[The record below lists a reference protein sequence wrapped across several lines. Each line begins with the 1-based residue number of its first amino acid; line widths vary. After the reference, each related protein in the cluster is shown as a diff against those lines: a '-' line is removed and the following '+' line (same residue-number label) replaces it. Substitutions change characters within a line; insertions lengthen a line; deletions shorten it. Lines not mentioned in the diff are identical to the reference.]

1 MAQNFRNSI
10 TRSTGASPVDILPEA
25 LVDSYDAVVGIRL
38 ANIHASTDIEVDVYI
53 VRSATNYY
61 LIKSTPIPVGGSLE
75 LIDGGSKI
83 VLHDNDKIKAV
94 SDTASS
100 LDAVVSY
107 IDAISTQQGDNNMA
121 YIGYKPTDRP

>member
-10 TRSTGASPVDILPEA
+10 TRNTSTTPVDILPEA

-38 ANIHASTDIEVDVYI
+38 VNVASSSITVDVYI

-61 LIKSTPIPVGGSLE
+61 LIKNASITAGQSLE
-75 LIDGGSKI
+75 LIDGGSKV
-83 VLHDNDKIKAV
+83 VLHDNDKIMAV
-94 SDTASS
+94 SSTASS

-107 IDAISTQQGDNNMA
+107 VDAIST
-121 YIGYKPTDRP
+121 

>member
-1 MAQNFRNSI
+1 MAQNFRNYL
-10 TRSTGASPVDILPEA
+10 TRNTGATPVDILPEA

-38 ANIHASTDIEVDVYI
+38 VNIVSSAITVDVYI

-61 LIKSTPIPVGGSLE
+61 LIKSALIGVGQSLE

-83 VLHDNDKIKAV
+83 VLHDNDKIMAV
-94 SDTASS
+94 SNTATS

-107 IDAISTQQGDNNMA
+107 VDAIST
-121 YIGYKPTDRP
+121 

>member
-10 TRSTGASPVDILPEA
+10 TRNTGASPVDILPEA

-61 LIKSTPIPVGGSLE
+61 LIKSAPIPVGGSLE

-83 VLHDNDKIKAV
+83 VLHDNDKIMAV

-107 IDAISTQQGDNNMA
+107 IDAISTQ
-121 YIGYKPTDRP
+121 

>member
-10 TRSTGASPVDILPEA
+10 TRNTGTSPVDILPEA

-38 ANIHASTDIEVDVYI
+38 ANTTVASINVDVYL

-61 LIKSTPIPVGGSLE
+61 LIKTAPIVPGGSLE

-83 VLHDNDKIKAV
+83 VLHDNDKIMAV
-94 SDTASS
+94 SDTATS

-107 IDAISTQQGDNNMA
+107 IDAIST
-121 YIGYKPTDRP
+121 

>member
-10 TRSTGASPVDILPEA
+10 TRNTGATPVAILPEA

-38 ANIHASTDIEVDVYI
+38 VNVASSSITVDVYI

-61 LIKSTPIPVGGSLE
+61 LIKSAPIGVGQSLE
-75 LIDGGSKI
+75 LIDGGSKV
-83 VLHDNDKIKAV
+83 VLHNNDKIMAV
-94 SDTASS
+94 SNTASS

-107 IDAISTQQGDNNMA
+107 VDAIST
-121 YIGYKPTDRP
+121 

>member
-10 TRSTGASPVDILPEA
+10 TRNTGATPVDILPEA

-38 ANIHASTDIEVDVYI
+38 VNVASSTITVDVYI

-61 LIKSTPIPVGGSLE
+61 LIKNASITAGQSLE
-75 LIDGGSKI
+75 LIDGGSKV
-83 VLHDNDKIKAV
+83 VLHDNDKIMAV
-94 SDTASS
+94 SNTATS

-107 IDAISTQQGDNNMA
+107 VDAIST
-121 YIGYKPTDRP
+121 

>member
-10 TRSTGASPVDILPEA
+10 TRNTGATPVDILPEA

-38 ANIHASTDIEVDVYI
+38 VNVASSTITVDVYI

-61 LIKSTPIPVGGSLE
+61 LIKNASITAGQSLE
-75 LIDGGSKI
+75 LIDGGSKV
-83 VLHDNDKIKAV
+83 VLHDNDKIMAV
-94 SDTASS
+94 SDTATS

-107 IDAISTQQGDNNMA
+107 VDAIST
-121 YIGYKPTDRP
+121 

>member
-10 TRSTGASPVDILPEA
+10 TRNTGATPVDILPEA

-38 ANIHASTDIEVDVYI
+38 VNVASSSITVDVYI

-61 LIKSTPIPVGGSLE
+61 LIKSAPIGVGQSLE
-75 LIDGGSKI
+75 LIDGGSKV
-83 VLHDNDKIKAV
+83 VLHDNDKIMAV
-94 SDTASS
+94 SNTASS

-107 IDAISTQQGDNNMA
+107 VDAIST
-121 YIGYKPTDRP
+121 